1 MLLARAKAA
10 GQLGGGIMQSAA
22 DLFGSD
28 SEPERNEAQHP
39 PRSTPSRGSGSGTPP
54 NAADL
59 LSSGDDRSPRS
70 RVGQAGGAGGGT
82 TLNAADLLSSGDDR
96 SPRSRVGL
104 AGGAGRGLTLN
115 AADLFDSDDDKEPA
129 SSHRVVPLPS
139 APRDYRSTHA
149 NVRDDDARLHW
160 PPSAIDYKLDAL
172 QGDSGEPEGE
182 PDGGRRERG
191 WSRPRRRGFA
201 PDAKTL
207 FDDELE
213 RQLTDLVLLLTL
225 EGESCATER
234 FDL

>member
-59 LSSGDDRSPRS
+59 LSSS
-70 RVGQAGGAGGGT
+70 
-82 TLNAADLLSSGDDR
+82 DDR